1 MNTFLEDFNTSE
13 QRAVVKLVCENSLK
27 AYIKLVHYYTTGSKF
42 VFKPFHNEVIQKLE
56 DIAFYRSTKN
66 LLLNLPVGF
75 GKSAIVEYFKSWC
88 FARNKNICF
97 LYTSY
102 SDKLI
107 VKLSSEIMEI
117 MNSEIYKTL
126 WGYTFKKDKKSKANW
141 SIEGAV
147 GRAGLT
153 AGSIGGTV
161 TGLDAGNP
169 AIDGFCGALVCFPYD
184 EQVWTN
190 KGKLK
195 IGDIVENKLDVKI
208 YSYNHDKKH
217 IELQT
222 IEAYV
227 KNNGDDIVR
236 VTMKNGES
244 FECTKNHRVWTINR
258 GYVEAKD
265 LIGGIDIV
273 ISLPNAL
280 NLVQGKS
287 SIRDDNAS
295 RVVFIPNEF
304 QKFIIKFY
312 LFSWFIF
319 NIACKSLKRFT
330 SFDSLNST
338 YTAIKSFGNFSI
350 WSFVLG
356 YFNYVLTGKVAM
368 RKNQSANFNSIF
380 HIIGFS
386 AIGKIFKTVIK
397 GVRIKMSNLDTFFLF
412 TDKGLHNKLMNIGWF
427 RNSIFTKVNF
437 IISSIINNLFKWS
450 FFKKI
455 STTFQNWIFNPVCNS
470 FYISIIRYLIN
481 TLIVRDIL
489 IDNITFIGHEHNSYC
504 LTVHNNHNMF
514 VGKNQGFLVKNCDDP
529 MKAGDEIYETKRDLV
544 TEYFDRKLVTRLRR
558 SDVPII
564 IVMQRLHEEDLTG
577 YIKRE
582 GKYGSGLTK
591 EQKESWKDNWD
602 CVTVRAL
609 ENEKSIWE
617 EKVSTKTLIEERDR
631 SPFVF
636 YPQRQ
641 QEPNSNLNTHF
652 KGLQFESNVK
662 RIYNGIGHVD
672 KAFGGEDS
680 TAFTI
685 ANRVA
690 VYDDD
695 GNYIKDDIIMLG
707 KKWDKHIDECIEEI
721 NALAEKYRCGT
732 VYTENNDD
740 KGYTAKNNDNF
751 AMYHEHQNKHYKIM
765 TYLYSNWKDIKFLEE
780 TDEDYIRQIQSY
792 NEKSKHDD
800 CPDSASSV
808 IRLLEGEGVSVVS
821 GIMV

>member
-42 VFKPFHNEVIQKLE
+42 VFKPFHNEVIEKLE
-56 DIAFYRSTKN
+56 DIAFYKSTKN

-126 WGYTFKKDKKSKANW
+126 WGYEFKKDKKSKANW

-169 AIDGFCGALVCFPYD
+169 AIEGFCGALV
-184 EQVWTN
+184 
-190 KGKLK
+190 
-195 IGDIVENKLDVKI
+195 I
-208 YSYNHDKKH
+208 
-217 IELQT
+217 
-222 IEAYV
+222 
-227 KNNGDDIVR
+227 
-236 VTMKNGES
+236 
-244 FECTKNHRVWTINR
+244 
-258 GYVEAKD
+258 
-265 LIGGIDIV
+265 
-273 ISLPNAL
+273 
-280 NLVQGKS
+280 
-287 SIRDDNAS
+287 
-295 RVVFIPNEF
+295 
-304 QKFIIKFY
+304 
-312 LFSWFIF
+312 
-319 NIACKSLKRFT
+319 
-330 SFDSLNST
+330 
-338 YTAIKSFGNFSI
+338 
-350 WSFVLG
+350 
-356 YFNYVLTGKVAM
+356 
-368 RKNQSANFNSIF
+368 
-380 HIIGFS
+380 
-386 AIGKIFKTVIK
+386 
-397 GVRIKMSNLDTFFLF
+397 
-412 TDKGLHNKLMNIGWF
+412 
-427 RNSIFTKVNF
+427 
-437 IISSIINNLFKWS
+437 
-450 FFKKI
+450 
-455 STTFQNWIFNPVCNS
+455 
-470 FYISIIRYLIN
+470 
-481 TLIVRDIL
+481 
-489 IDNITFIGHEHNSYC
+489 
-504 LTVHNNHNMF
+504 
-514 VGKNQGFLVKNCDDP
+514 DDP

-582 GKYGSGLTK
+582 GKFGSGLTK
-591 EQKESWKDNWD
+591 EQKESWRDNWE

-609 ENEKSIWE
+609 ENEQSIWE
-617 EKVSTKTLIEERDR
+617 EKVSTKTLIDERDR

-652 KGLQFESNVK
+652 KGLQFESNAK

-690 VYDDD
+690 VYDDE
-695 GNYIKDDIIMLG
+695 GNYLKDDIIMLG